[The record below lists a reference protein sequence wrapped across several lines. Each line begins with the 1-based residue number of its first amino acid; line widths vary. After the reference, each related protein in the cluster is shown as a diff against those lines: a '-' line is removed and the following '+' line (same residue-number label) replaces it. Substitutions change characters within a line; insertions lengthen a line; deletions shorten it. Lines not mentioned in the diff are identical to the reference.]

1 MSWHTM
7 MHLYYRTLTNIANT
21 MDHMMLDFARSLW
34 LNFLYGMMKN
44 IPYSKNTRG
53 DPKIPITVK
62 KNLFKIFV
70 QV

>member
-1 MSWHTM
+1 MT
-7 MHLYYRTLTNIANT
+7 
-21 MDHMMLDFARSLW
+21 
-34 LNFLYGMMKN
+34 KN

-70 QV
+70 QAWNFSSLQSIPPVIGCSDTSAIPTAGNIV